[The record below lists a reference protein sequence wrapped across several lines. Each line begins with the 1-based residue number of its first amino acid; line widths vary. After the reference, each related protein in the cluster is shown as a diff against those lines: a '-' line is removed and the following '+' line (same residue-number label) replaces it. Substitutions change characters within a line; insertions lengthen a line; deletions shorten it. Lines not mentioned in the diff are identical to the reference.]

1 MITLPKCYSALV
13 ASGNGVKCAELK
25 NKLNYIL
32 LQKEPR
38 TGLLKVILFKFAREE
53 YPEIVKEI
61 SKEVKL
67 TIENVVK
74 DVDDLYFGNDLKKD
88 KKHVSNI

>member
-25 NKLNYIL
+25 MKINSVL
-32 LQKEPR
+32 LQKEST
-38 TGLLKVILFKFAREE
+38 TGLLKVILFKFGREK
-53 YPEIVKEI
+53 YPRIVREI
-61 SKEVKL
+61 SKEVKF

-88 KKHVSNI
+88 KKDVSNI

>member
-13 ASGNGVKCAELK
+13 ASGNGVKCGELK
-25 NKLNYIL
+25 NKINSVL
-32 LQKEPR
+32 LQREPT
-38 TGLLKVILFKFAREE
+38 TGQLKVVLFKFGREK
-53 YPEIVKEI
+53 YPDIVRKI

-88 KKHVSNI
+88 KKHVSSI

>member
-13 ASGNGVKCAELK
+13 ASGNGIKCNELK
-25 NKLNYIL
+25 NKVNSVL
-32 LQKEPR
+32 LQREHT
-38 TGLLKVILFKFAREE
+38 TGQLKVILFKFGKEK
-53 YPEIVKEI
+53 YPYIVKQI
-61 SKEVKL
+61 SKELKL